1 MARRDDLQ
9 LTAEGLRSLTEV
21 EIPAGRV
28 ISVFVDLDP
37 SEFGVVRARASQVS
51 SLVDGLSRTVE
62 ALADE
67 LAHDELTALRS
78 DRDRIRDELND
89 LDAEGARGLALF
101 ACSPADLWEV
111 LRLPFSVGPDVV
123 VDVVPHV
130 VPLLNGGHAATW
142 AVAIVSRSA
151 GQVLVG
157 GPDGLRELLVR
168 DDDVHGQHDQGGWSQ
183 ARYERSVDREADEHV
198 RALLDTVRRLHERR
212 GFDHLLVVAG
222 PEVWASVEHGLH
234 AELREILAG
243 RVDADIP
250 GASPEEVLAVVR
262 PEMHRVREQ
271 HERELLGRSRSG
283 WAVANARLRDCSR
296 RSTRCCREGWG
307 RSCSWTGSRQPGSSA
322 RGAAGWARTPT
333 RRLVRST
340 ASGRNGA
347 TTSSRRRSHPRSVRT
362 RRSCASAAT
371 TRRRREMTARPRAC
385 CSCRGTEASPR
396 CCASDLGAIAARHVA
411 NKKAPRL
418 RGFSSAPKRTRTST
432 DQFGPQG
439 PQPCASTNSATGA
452 RDGGQHSDRCATSG
466 VGGPPVCFRPDPS
479 LPSTNTCSY
488 ECTPPPAT
496 GQREELDR
504 WT

>member
-1 MARRDDLQ
+1 M
-9 LTAEGLRSLTEV
+9 
-21 EIPAGRV
+21 
-28 ISVFVDLDP
+28 
-37 SEFGVVRARASQVS
+37 
-51 SLVDGLSRTVE
+51 
-62 ALADE
+62 
-67 LAHDELTALRS
+67 
-78 DRDRIRDELND
+78 
-89 LDAEGARGLALF
+89 
-101 ACSPADLWEV
+101 

-130 VPLLNGGHAATW
+130 VPLLNGGHGATW

-271 HERELLGRSRSG
+271 HERELLG
-283 WAVANARLRDCSR
+283 
-296 RSTRCCREGWG
+296 T
-307 RSCSWTGSRQPGSSA
+307 P
-322 RGAAGWARTPT
+322 RGAAGPWRTRGCGTAADARRAAAGKGGDAPAPGRVRGSRGRLRGVRLDGRG
-333 RRLVRST
+333 RRRGGLSGPT

-371 TRRRREMTARPRAC
+371 TRRRREMTAPPARVLQLQGHG
-385 CSCRGTEASPR
+385 S
-396 CCASDLGAIAARHVA
+396 IAAL
-411 NKKAPRL
+411 L
-418 RGFSSAPKRTRTST
+418 RF
-432 DQFGPQG
+432 
-439 PQPCASTNSATGA
+439 
-452 RDGGQHSDRCATSG
+452 
-466 VGGPPVCFRPDPS
+466 
-479 LPSTNTCSY
+479 
-488 ECTPPPAT
+488 
-496 GQREELDR
+496 
-504 WT
+504 

>member
-9 LTAEGLRSLTEV
+9 PTSERLRSLIEV

-28 ISVFVDLDP
+28 ISLFVDLDP
-37 SEFGVVRARASQVS
+37 SEFGVIRARASQVS

-78 DRDRIRDELND
+78 DRDRIRDELGD
-89 LDAEGARGLALF
+89 LDAEGARGLALY

-130 VPLLNGGHAATW
+130 APLLNGDHGGTW
-142 AVAIVSRSA
+142 AVAVVSRSA

-198 RALLDTVRRLHERR
+198 RAFLDTVRRLHERR
-212 GFDHLLVVAG
+212 RFDHLLVVAG

-234 AELREILAG
+234 AELRDIFAG

-250 GASPEEVLAVVR
+250 GASPDQVLAVVR

-271 HERELLGRSRSG
+271 RERELL
-283 WAVANARLRDCSR
+283 ARLEERL
-296 RSTRCCREGWG
+296 G
-307 RSCSWTGSRQPGSSA
+307 RGERA
-322 RGAAGWARTPT
+322 AAGLQPT
-333 RRLVRST
+333 LDALLQGRVETLLLLDGFAAPGVVCADCGWMGADPDTTACPVDGERPERRDDIVE
-340 ASGRNGA
+340 AA
-347 TTSSRRRSHPRSVRT
+347 I
-362 RRSCASAAT
+362 ASALGQDADVV
-371 TRRRREMTARPRAC
+371 RIVGDDPPAERPGPPARVLQLQGHG
-385 CSCRGTEASPR
+385 S
-396 CCASDLGAIAARHVA
+396 IAAL
-411 NKKAPRL
+411 L
-418 RGFSSAPKRTRTST
+418 RF
-432 DQFGPQG
+432 
-439 PQPCASTNSATGA
+439 
-452 RDGGQHSDRCATSG
+452 
-466 VGGPPVCFRPDPS
+466 
-479 LPSTNTCSY
+479 
-488 ECTPPPAT
+488 
-496 GQREELDR
+496 
-504 WT
+504 